1 MIRLALIG
9 TGCGG
14 GTDSVKIERIRR
26 ENRQYGTGDAMLGD
40 WMRHGGIRILSRT
53 APVIFIAAILFLA
66 SFTPGQAKYASL
78 VMDAESGRVL
88 YETNADTRNFPASLT
103 KMMTLYMVFNAL
115 ERGKLTLDEYMSA
128 SAKATRQPA
137 SKLGLRLGETIS
149 VKNAIQA
156 LATKSAN
163 DVAVVV
169 AEALGGTER
178 RFAVTMTAMARKIGM
193 KKTTFRNASGL
204 PHRGQ
209 LSTARDM
216 AQLGRR
222 LMQDFPQ
229 HYKYFSRRT
238 FTYGGTTHGTH
249 NKLLKTYPGVDGIK
263 TGYIRASGF
272 NLVASAR
279 RNGHRIIG
287 VVFGGRTSRSR
298 NYLMKRL
305 LNDGFKKL
313 EYPAYVQAK
322 PKPRYRKRTPVRKIK
337 KAAPR
342 TRVARQSPKGPVIW
356 GIQVGAYKKYGQAYT
371 RATKVFSK
379 FPRYLKSGTVEV
391 SELSKRNRRSL
402 YRARIAGISKRQAYR
417 ACKVLERRRIDCMEF
432 SRKTSQVAWAR

>member
-1 MIRLALIG
+1 M
-9 TGCGG
+9 
-14 GTDSVKIERIRR
+14 RI
-26 ENRQYGTGDAMLGD
+26 
-40 WMRHGGIRILSRT
+40 MRRT
-53 APVIFIAAILFLA
+53 APAIFLAAILIFA
-66 SFTPGQAKYASL
+66 SVIPGQAKYASL

-88 YETNADTRNFPASLT
+88 YEKNADTRNFPASLT
-103 KMMTLYMVFNAL
+103 KMMTLYMVFDAL
-115 ERGKLTLDEYMSA
+115 ERGKLTMNEFFST

-149 VKNAIQA
+149 VRNAIQA

-169 AEALGGTER
+169 AEGLGGTER
-178 RFAVTMTAMARKIGM
+178 RFAAKMTAMTRKIGM
-193 KKTTFRNASGL
+193 RKTTFRNASGL

-238 FTYGGTTHGTH
+238 FTYGGVTHKTH
-249 NKLLKTYPGVDGIK
+249 NKLLKTYQGVDGIK

-272 NLVASAR
+272 NLVASAQ

-298 NYLMKRL
+298 NHIMTRL

-313 EYPAYVQAK
+313 EYPAYAKASPK
-322 PKPRYRKRTPVRKIK
+322 PKRRHSKRTSVRKIK
-337 KAAPR
+337 KTAAR
-342 TRVARQSPKGPVIW
+342 SPKGPVVW
-356 GIQVGAYKKYGQAYT
+356 GIQVGAYKRYGQAYK
-371 RATKVFSK
+371 RATNVFSK
-379 FPRYLKSGTVEV
+379 FPRYLKSGTVEI

-417 ACKVLERRRIDCMEF
+417 ACRILERRRIDCMEF
-432 SRKTSQVAWAR
+432 SRRNSQVAWAQ

>member
-1 MIRLALIG
+1 M
-9 TGCGG
+9 
-14 GTDSVKIERIRR
+14 
-26 ENRQYGTGDAMLGD
+26 
-40 WMRHGGIRILSRT
+40 SRT
-53 APVIFIAAILFLA
+53 APAIFLAAILFLA
-66 SFTPGQAKYASL
+66 SLTPGQAKYASL

-103 KMMTLYMVFNAL
+103 KMMTLYMVFDAL
-115 ERGKLTLDEYMSA
+115 ERRKLSMDEYLPA

-137 SKLGLRLGETIS
+137 SKVGLRLGETIS

-178 RFAVTMTAMARKIGM
+178 RFAVKMTAMARKIGM
-193 KKTTFRNASGL
+193 KRTTFRNASGL

-222 LMQDFPQ
+222 LMRDFPQ
-229 HYKYFSRRT
+229 YYKYFSRRT
-238 FTYGGTTHGTH
+238 FSYGGVTHKTH
-249 NKLLKTYPGVDGIK
+249 NKLLKTYRGVDGIK

-279 RNGHRIIG
+279 RNGHRLIG

-298 NYLMKRL
+298 NYVMTRL

-313 EYPAYVQAK
+313 EYPAYAKASPK

-342 TRVARQSPKGPVIW
+342 TQIVTRSPKGPVIW
-356 GIQVGAYKKYGQAYT
+356 GIQVGAYKRYGQAYK
-371 RATKVFSK
+371 RATNVFSK
-379 FPRYLKSGTVEV
+379 YPRYLKSGTVEV